1 MKVLLKPNLLM
12 KRRPEEFTTTHPVVA
27 GAVIRV
33 LKEQGITDI
42 VIADSP
48 GGPYTKPLLSGIY
61 RAAGFTGLALRYGI
75 TVNEETGYREKT
87 RMENSLCKQFY
98 LIDPVLE
105 SDYIIDLCKFK
116 THGMVGL
123 SGAVKNLFGCVPGL
137 MKPELHFRFPE
148 EERFCEMLVD
158 LCETVR
164 PNLTIVDAV
173 DSMQGDGP
181 SGGSLL
187 HTGMLLAG
195 KNPYDI
201 DLLLCKV
208 AGFDPDKIYTVRSAK
223 KRGLSACS
231 VDELTPVSYTHLSIA
246 EIDGMRERT
255 VVINGFSKSFSMTGW
270 RLGYACGPREI
281 IKQMTKLHQFAIM
294 CAPTTSQYAAI
305 EALKNCDDS
314 VREMRDDY
322 NARRR
327 LVIDGFTS
335 IGLPCFEPEG
345 AFYIFPSIQSTGLTS
360 DEFCER
366 LLYSKKVAVVPGNA
380 FGESGEG
387 FIRVSYSYSKKHLLE
402 AIERIG
408 EFMEELAKEREACLK

>member
-1 MKVLLKPNLLM
+1 MSEISCIHQDDYDEEALYRAVKRQFESLGVERDLKPGMKVLIKPNLLM
-12 KRRPEEFTTTHPVVA
+12 KRRPEEFTTTHPAVA

-33 LKEQGITDI
+33 LQELGITNI

-61 RAAGFTGLALRYGI
+61 RAAGFTGLALRYGV

-87 RMENSLCKQFY
+87 RMENGLCKQFY

-137 MKPELHFRFPE
+137 MKPELHFRFSE

-164 PNLTIVDAV
+164 PDLTIVDAV

-231 VDELTPVSYTHLSIA
+231 ADELTLLGDEVKLFPDLIKPVSHGV
-246 EIDGMRERT
+246 D
-255 VVINGFSKSFSMTGW
+255 FSSSLPKWFPKKVLNHFSSK
-270 RLGYACGPREI
+270 PQI
-281 IKQMTKLHQFAIM
+281 IKKGCIGCGKCAESCPAQTIELSGRKAKIHYDNCIRCFCCHEM
-294 CAPTTSQYAAI
+294 CPVKTIKIKRS
-305 EALKNCDDS
+305 
-314 VREMRDDY
+314 R
-322 NARRR
+322 
-327 LVIDGFTS
+327 
-335 IGLPCFEPEG
+335 
-345 AFYIFPSIQSTGLTS
+345 FYRF
-360 DEFCER
+360 
-366 LLYSKKVAVVPGNA
+366 
-380 FGESGEG
+380 
-387 FIRVSYSYSKKHLLE
+387 
-402 AIERIG
+402 
-408 EFMEELAKEREACLK
+408 